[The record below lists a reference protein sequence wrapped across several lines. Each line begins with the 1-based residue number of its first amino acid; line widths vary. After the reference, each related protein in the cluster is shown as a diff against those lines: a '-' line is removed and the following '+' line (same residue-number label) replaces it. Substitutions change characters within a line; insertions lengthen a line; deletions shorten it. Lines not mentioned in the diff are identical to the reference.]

1 MPAHQMH
8 QHLALMCLMSIHE
21 RKVWAWT
28 AHLIDNGEISSIESA
43 GTYCNWLYADRV
55 DRRIGHHCL
64 LVSLVAPRYYRT
76 VDNAREASLKTSLN
90 VMRDAIDKFAADKG
104 QYPDSLSDLVAKGY
118 LRKIPE
124 DPVTGTADSWQM
136 LPPPAGSQ
144 MTGSMADVRSGAT
157 GKAQDGQPYGAW

>member
-1 MPAHQMH
+1 MVKSHPSRA
-8 QHLALMCLMSIHE
+8 LA
-21 RKVWAWT
+21 RT
-28 AHLIDNGEISSIESA
+28 ATGFTLIELIVVLAIIA
-43 GTYCNWLYADRV
+43 
-55 DRRIGHHCL
+55 L